1 MQGDYLSELNPSQ
14 LQAVTTTE
22 GFVRVIAG
30 AGSGKTKA
38 LASRFAYLVNDI
50 GILPGHILCVTFTNK
65 SANEMRR
72 RIHNLTGDHDT
83 GYINTF
89 HGFCVSILQEDSH
102 AVSYP
107 HSFLVLDNSDIDDI
121 LRIIYEERGFTLRHM
136 TFSHARDMIEMQK
149 CFWKPDYCEDLIRMD
164 LDALKRKYET
174 ADGLNDTIFYG
185 YLYHEKKMFALD
197 YNDLIKF
204 TLHIFKNNADIRL
217 KWQERM
223 EYIMIDEFQDIDQLQ
238 YELMEV
244 LCAYHKNLFVVGDP
258 DQTIYTWR
266 GASVRYLLDLDN
278 QFPGVQTIMMM
289 ENYRSRPQILNVA
302 NSLIDKNAERIDK
315 KLLSM
320 RDSGEPVVCKFAK
333 TPQDEAAWIAQ
344 RILTL
349 REGGIPLKDMAIL
362 YRAHYIT
369 RNLEDALIAAQV
381 PYDIYSGTPF
391 FERAEIKDALSYL
404 RMIVYKDDLSFER
417 IVNKPKRNMGRRRIA
432 FLREKAEQEGITL
445 YDALLKYREDE
456 IFKSTSAGKFIRLV
470 EYYGSSHEGRD
481 ISDLLSEILDR
492 SGYEAMLRTE
502 GGQARLDNLA
512 ELKQTVYD
520 YVISAGEECT
530 IQSFLTQLALLNNT
544 DLDNSA
550 ADKVKLMTVH
560 AAKGLEFPCVFLCE
574 LNEGVFPS
582 GKVDTAQ
589 GMEEERRLAFVAVT
603 RAKDRL
609 FLSMAGGRAFDGSP
623 RYPSRFIL
631 DVDPELLQFETPPK
645 DDLIADTKEYILR
658 RSTYADPKTLPDLFE
673 AGQRVTHKILG
684 EGTVTDVNTSK
695 GTYTIQ
701 FDAFGT
707 PRTIAFGAK
716 VLSKV

>member
-1 MQGDYLSELNPSQ
+1 M
-14 LQAVTTTE
+14 
-22 GFVRVIAG
+22 RVIAG
-30 AGSGKTKA
+30 AGSGKTRA
-38 LASRFAYLVNDI
+38 LACRFAYLVNDI

-83 GYINTF
+83 GYINTC
-89 HGFCVSILQEDSH
+89 HGFCVSILQEESH

-107 HSFLVLDNSDIDDI
+107 HSFIVLDNSDIDDI
-121 LRIIYEERGFTLRHM
+121 LRIIYEERGLTLRNM
-136 TFSHARDMIEMQK
+136 TFSKARDMIEMQK

-164 LDALKRKYET
+164 LDTLKRKYET
-174 ADGLNDTIFYG
+174 ADGLNDIIFYG

-204 TLHIFKNNADIRL
+204 TLHIFKENADIRV
-217 KWQERM
+217 KWQERL

-266 GASVRYLLDLDN
+266 GASVKYLLDFED
-278 QFPGVQTIMMM
+278 QFPNVQTIMMM
-289 ENYRSRPQILNVA
+289 DNYRSTPQILNVA

-315 KLLSM
+315 RLL
-320 RDSGEPVVCKFAK
+320 PVRSAGCPSVPVICKFAG

-344 RILTL
+344 RIMTL
-349 REGGIPLKDMAIL
+349 HEEGLPLKNIAIL

-369 RNLEDALIAAQV
+369 RNLEDALIAAQI
-381 PYDIYSGTPF
+381 PYDIYSGIPF
-391 FERAEIKDALSYL
+391 FDRAEIKDALSYL

-445 YDALLKYREDE
+445 YEALLKYREEDL
-456 IFKSTSAGKFIRLV
+456 FKSTSAGKFIRLI
-470 EYYGSSHEGRD
+470 EYYGSSYEGRD
-481 ISDLLSEILDR
+481 ISDLLAEVLDR
-492 SGYEAMLRTE
+492 SGYESMLRTE

-530 IQSFLTQLALLNNT
+530 IQNFLTQLALLNNT
-544 DLDNSA
+544 DLDNSS
-550 ADKVKLMTVH
+550 ADKAKLMTVH

-574 LNEGVFPS
+574 MNEGVFPS

-589 GMEEERRLAFVAVT
+589 GMEEERRLAFVAIT

-631 DVDPELLQFETPPK
+631 DIDDQLMQFETPPK
-645 DDLIADTKEYILR
+645 DDLIADTREYIIR
-658 RSTYADPKTLPDLFE
+658 HSSYVDKTMLPDLFE
-673 AGQRVTHKILG
+673 VGQRVSHKILG
-684 EGTVTDVNTSK
+684 SGTVTDVNTSK
-695 GTYTIQ
+695 RTYVIQ
-701 FDAFGT
+701 FDAFST
-707 PRTIAFGAK
+707 PRTIAFGVK
-716 VLSKV
+716 VLSRL